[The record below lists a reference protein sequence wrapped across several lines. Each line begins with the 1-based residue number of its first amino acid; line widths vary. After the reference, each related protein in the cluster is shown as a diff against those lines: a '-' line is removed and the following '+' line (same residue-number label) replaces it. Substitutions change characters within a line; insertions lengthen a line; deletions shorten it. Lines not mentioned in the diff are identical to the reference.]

1 MTATD
6 VRAVLDASALLAFLC
21 DERGAPVIERLM
33 HVCAISTVNLAEAL
47 ERADVPEWHASA
59 ALQELRSLGLTILPF
74 EAEDA
79 VFVPSLRRT
88 GRKLPRA
95 TAKASALSLGDCC
108 CLATAQ
114 RRGLGVITD
123 DTAWQAL
130 EIGVAVHLFR

>member
-1 MTATD
+1 VTATEI
-6 VRAVLDASALLAFLC
+6 RAVLDASALVAFLC
-21 DERGAPVIERLM
+21 DERGAPVIERLLR
-33 HVCAISTVNLAEAL
+33 VCAISTINLAEAL
-47 ERADVPEWHASA
+47 ERADVPEWHAPA
-59 ALQELRSLGLTILPF
+59 ALEELRSLGLTILPF

-79 VFVPSLRRT
+79 VFVPPLRRA

-95 TAKASALSLGDCC
+95 TAKAGALSLGDCC

-130 EIGVAVHLFR
+130 DVGVAVHLFR